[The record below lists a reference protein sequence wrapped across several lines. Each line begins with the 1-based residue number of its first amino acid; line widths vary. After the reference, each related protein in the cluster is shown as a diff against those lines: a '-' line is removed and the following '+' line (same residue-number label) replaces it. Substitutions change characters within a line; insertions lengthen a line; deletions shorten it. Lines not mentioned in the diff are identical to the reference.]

1 MQKLIN
7 DVFSI
12 IQKDRDEQKRLFN
25 NGDLYNIFDVLNLK
39 TNEVRTHSA
48 FLASLLNPKGNHG
61 MKDAYLRAFVKNV
74 IKDNSFKF
82 ITKKADVYVEYSIGT
97 YNADKTEG
105 GRIDILI
112 SSGENA
118 IIIENKIYA
127 DDQENQIIRYCNY
140 AERMFKNGKILY
152 LTLFGNQASS
162 YSANELVADEDYFPI
177 SYESDILDWLK
188 ECASI
193 SSKKPVIQNTILQ
206 YITLIKELTN
216 QMNSKLNEKEMLK
229 LLCSKDNVLKTAA
242 ILDYYYPIKEEIESK
257 YFIPKIKAW
266 AKQKGFEYS
275 EDIAGCWFGIKPV
288 DWEHH
293 WFALWIGQTNYDFGI
308 YRESGRVHKT
318 LILNT
323 FSSGYNEGWPFGWV
337 RCSEIFNSIESLANQ
352 KATQFIKDNIESALM
367 ELQERRQELTDKH
380 ITL

>member
-193 SSKKPVIQNTILQ
+193 SSKSV
-206 YITLIKELTN
+206 
-216 QMNSKLNEKEMLK
+216 
-229 LLCSKDNVLKTAA
+229 
-242 ILDYYYPIKEEIESK
+242 
-257 YFIPKIKAW
+257 
-266 AKQKGFEYS
+266 
-275 EDIAGCWFGIKPV
+275 
-288 DWEHH
+288 
-293 WFALWIGQTNYDFGI
+293 
-308 YRESGRVHKT
+308 
-318 LILNT
+318 
-323 FSSGYNEGWPFGWV
+323 
-337 RCSEIFNSIESLANQ
+337 
-352 KATQFIKDNIESALM
+352 
-367 ELQERRQELTDKH
+367 
-380 ITL
+380 